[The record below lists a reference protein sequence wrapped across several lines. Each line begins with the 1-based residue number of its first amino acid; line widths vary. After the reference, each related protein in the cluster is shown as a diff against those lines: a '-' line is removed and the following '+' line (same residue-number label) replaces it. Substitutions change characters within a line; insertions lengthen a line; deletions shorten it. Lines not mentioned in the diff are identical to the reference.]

1 MKELQFGHECL
12 QFLKL
17 SMQNGRHEQTKH
29 LEKKSIL
36 LNIS

>member
-1 MKELQFGHECL
+1 MKEPQLGHECL

-17 SMQNGRHEQTKH
+17 SIHNGKHEQTKH
-29 LEKKSIL
+29 LEKKITL